1 MATQPAPVQITAT
14 PAVGQSVEHNGK
26 TFNTVKEGS
35 AYILVPPNAQT
46 SVDPARSLPTD
57 GSESQNVFYNPVQQF
72 NRDLSVLAIKAFGED
87 MCQRKVQKHDQFSAK
102 KVKKLERKRK
112 AKEEQNQH
120 LDLGGVEISRTEQ
133 ESHIGSDDIAPRA
146 KAADS
151 NTATAIIESTR
162 AAHGQK
168 RQGED
173 KHGQRGEESKA
184 QAQRTVNGSA
194 EVRDESVVESEA
206 AGSTTAP
213 AAIDLPAGTSSGAK
227 RKRSD
232 DEQSE
237 HRVNS
242 SAKARR
248 VVNGSETDY
257 PVAALELVESGI
269 AAGTTNDNKTCQG
282 QRHASH
288 LQTVLPS
295 GDATTQ
301 PSNDQVPQSRANHPA
316 TPTQTNATQTDE
328 WKPRFRILDALSASG
343 LRALRYAS
351 EISFATEVV
360 ANDRDKIAVKS
371 INMNV
376 QHNKL
381 AKAITAT
388 HSDALGHMYAAAFP
402 PSNSH
407 GPSHVSGKYDVIDL
421 DPYGTAAPFL
431 DAALQALEDGGLLC
445 VTSTDSGV
453 FASCGYSEKTF
464 ALYGGMPIKG
474 LHCHE
479 GGLRLLL
486 HSIATTASRYGIA
499 IEPLLS
505 LSIDFYVRLFIRVRK
520 SPADVKFL
528 AGKTMLVYGCD
539 HGCGAWSTQ
548 LLGRHQKHKNSDTN
562 WKFLTAQAPSA
573 DQLCQHCGSKTH
585 IAGPMWAGP
594 LHNPAFIEKVLADL
608 KFPDPEIYQTKP
620 RIEGMLDT
628 ALDELITFSDTMDL
642 REGPLPSNA
651 KRKNQTRDLVPRT
664 PPEAIDHHPF
674 FFIPSALCKIIK
686 AVAPPEHLVKGA
698 LRHAGYKATRSHC
711 RPGSIKTDA
720 SWEVIW
726 EIMREW
732 VRQKSPIKE
741 GALKEGTA
749 GHRILQ
755 KTREEPGIGDANA
768 AEAAGD
774 GAAVDEDTPDVIQDA
789 PTTPA
794 QVQSPQDVKR
804 LRVIFDEKL
813 GKDKPGKRMVRY
825 QENPKE
831 NWGPMRKARGT
842 A

>member
-14 PAVGQSVEHNGK
+14 PAAGQSVEHNGK
-26 TFNTVKEGS
+26 IFTTIKEGS
-35 AYILVPPNAQT
+35 AYILVPPNSPT
-46 SVDPARSLPTD
+46 SVDPSRSLPTD

-72 NRDLSVLAIKAFGED
+72 NRDLSVLAIKAYGED
-87 MCQRKVQKHDQFSAK
+87 MCQRKFQKHEQFSAK
-102 KVKKLERKRK
+102 RVKKAERKRK
-112 AKEEQNQH
+112 QKEEQQQE
-120 LDLGGVEISRTEQ
+120 DQEPGGVELYGT
-133 ESHIGSDDIAPRA
+133 GSD
-146 KAADS
+146 
-151 NTATAIIESTR
+151 
-162 AAHGQK
+162 
-168 RQGED
+168 
-173 KHGQRGEESKA
+173 A
-184 QAQRTVNGSA
+184 QAAVDVADPSIEAVEASTGSA
-194 EVRDESVVESEA
+194 S
-206 AGSTTAP
+206 
-213 AAIDLPAGTSSGAK
+213 IDVLAGTSNGRK
-227 RKRSD
+227 RKSSD
-232 DEQSE
+232 AEQNEDE
-237 HRVNS
+237 VDGPF
-242 SAKARR
+242 KARK
-248 VVNGSETDY
+248 VGNDPSGETDDV
-257 PVAALELVESGI
+257 VAGSALGESSTAAATINGDETHEPPSQSTHSENAVPNGDI
-269 AAGTTNDNKTCQG
+269 ATQPANVQVPQSGTN
-282 QRHASH
+282 R
-288 LQTVLPS
+288 P
-295 GDATTQ
+295 ATTQ
-301 PSNDQVPQSRANHPA
+301 PNS
-316 TPTQTNATQTDE
+316 TQTAP

-351 EISFATEVV
+351 EISFATEIV
-360 ANDRDKIAVKS
+360 ANDCDKSAVKS

-381 AKAITAT
+381 TQSITPT

-407 GPSHVSGKYDVIDL
+407 GPGHVSGKYDVVDL
-421 DPYGTAAPFL
+421 DPYGTAAPFI

-464 ALYGGMPIKG
+464 ALYGGLPIKG
-474 LHCHE
+474 LHSHE

-528 AGKTMLVYGCD
+528 AGKTMLVYDCD

-562 WKFLTAQAPSA
+562 WKFSIAQAPSA
-573 DQLCQHCGSKTH
+573 DQLCQHCGSRTH
-585 IAGPMWAGP
+585 VAGPMWAGP
-594 LHNPAFIEKVLADL
+594 LHNPAFIEKILHDL
-608 KFPDPEIYQTKP
+608 KYADPEVYQTKP
-620 RIEGMLDT
+620 RVEGMLDT
-628 ALDELITFSDTMDL
+628 ALDELVTFSDTMDL
-642 REGPLPSNA
+642 REGPSPANA
-651 KRKNQTRDLVPRT
+651 KPKNQTRDLVPRT
-664 PPEAIDHHPF
+664 PAEAIDHHPF

-698 LRHAGYKATRSHC
+698 LRYAGYKATRSHC
-711 RPGSIKTDA
+711 RPGSIKTNA
-720 SWEVIW
+720 PWEVIW

-741 GALKEGTA
+741 GAVKEGTA
-749 GHRILQ
+749 GYRILQ
-755 KTREEPGIGDANA
+755 KTRTELVNGAANA
-768 AEAAGD
+768 ADATEHEAQVDEAA
-774 GAAVDEDTPDVIQDA
+774 AAEVTPDVITDA
-789 PTTPA
+789 PATPA
-794 QVQSPQDVKR
+794 QVQPPEDVKR
-804 LRVIFDEKL
+804 MKVVFDVKL